1 MAECLGL
8 PSLHLLRGFPCSLEH
23 AVSRSP
29 KPVSYI
35 PRCYTRLS
43 DQMTF
48 FQRVANFLVS
58 SLEECLFYLVYSKYE
73 DLASNFLKR
82 DVSICTSYQNGSIWL
97 LRYDFVFEHPGPVV
111 PNRGFIGGLTC
122 KKQAVL
128 SQIGGFTSCRLPCFL
143 VGRHGPS
150 TASSLVHSA
159 LPVDCH
165 LGGLPKREAWL
176 RVGSSQAL
184 RLKL

>member
-82 DVSICTSYQNGSIWL
+82 DVSIRTSYQNESIWL

-111 PNRGFIGGLTC
+111 PNRSFIGGLTC

-128 SQIGGFTSCRLPCFL
+128 SQLGGFTSVDCPVSWWEDIVLPRRLPSFIRLFPWTVTWEVCRR
-143 VGRHGPS
+143 GRP
-150 TASSLVHSA
+150 
-159 LPVDCH
+159 
-165 LGGLPKREAWL
+165 
-176 RVGSSQAL
+176 GSE
-184 RLKL
+184 